1 MNAMKEIFLQLTT
14 SNEMLLMGK
23 FIFIPLVTLVS
34 YYLLLMLF
42 IRLRFF
48 KDQDV
53 LDNFYLNFQFSKIFA
68 INTSTLLLN
77 GYWYYLLYNNSMTH
91 IEWGFVFDLVNI
103 YLQLAPFIIANVI
116 LIFIYSKTKKSILN
130 IL

>member
-1 MNAMKEIFLQLTT
+1 MKEIFLQLTT

-23 FIFIPLVTLVS
+23 FILIPLVTLVS

-53 LDNFYLNFQFSKIFA
+53 LDNFYLNYQFSKIFA

-77 GYWYYLLYNNSMTH
+77 GYWYYLLYNNSMTN

>member
-1 MNAMKEIFLQLTT
+1 MKEIFLQLTT

-77 GYWYYLLYNNSMTH
+77 GYWYYLLYNNSMTN

>member
-53 LDNFYLNFQFSKIFA
+53 LDNFYLNYQFSKIFA

-77 GYWYYLLYNNSMTH
+77 GYWYYLLYNNSMTN

>member
-1 MNAMKEIFLQLTT
+1 MNVMKEIFLQLTT

-23 FIFIPLVTLVS
+23 FILIPLVTLVS

-77 GYWYYLLYNNSMTH
+77 GYWYYLLYNNSMTN

>member
-23 FIFIPLVTLVS
+23 FILIPLVTLVS

-77 GYWYYLLYNNSMTH
+77 GYWYYLLYNNSMTN

>member
-77 GYWYYLLYNNSMTH
+77 GYWYYLLYNNSMTN

>member
-1 MNAMKEIFLQLTT
+1 MNVMKEIFLQLTT

-77 GYWYYLLYNNSMTH
+77 GYWYYLLYNNSMTN

>member
-1 MNAMKEIFLQLTT
+1 MKEIFLQLTT

-23 FIFIPLVTLVS
+23 FILIPLVTLVS

-77 GYWYYLLYNNSMTH
+77 GYWYYLLYNNSMTN